1 MNKYYC
7 QLNLVLI
14 WLLELTL
21 FRTYV
26 YSLPVVMK
34 KCLNPLTLRKF
45 IQLFPNSI
53 KKFLVT
59 FMKKTIPGFESRKEI
74 GLFLF
79 GGQQVSPSLLLM
91 ILAKLLPNFQ
101 PPGPLYPT
109 QRRPLAESTSQTA
122 THLDKLETAL
132 QGCFSFFQGKRDN
145 SPDLSRPCSHTL
157 AGQTTAVDPIVNST
171 GANKGVCRWFVLAKK
186 MVCCWPLA
194 VCDVSSPSPQDWVPT
209 NKCNSQC
216 EEY

>member
-26 YSLPVVMK
+26 YSLPVVIK

-91 ILAKLLPNFQ
+91 ILAKLLPNCQ

-122 THLDKLETAL
+122 THLDKLGTAL
-132 QGCFSFFQGKRDN
+132 QGCFSFFQGTRQFSWLVKAMLTHTGRANHSCRPNCEFHWCQQRGVQVIRLGEKDGVLLTI
-145 SPDLSRPCSHTL
+145 SCLWCLVTKSARLS
-157 AGQTTAVDPIVNST
+157 AD
-171 GANKGVCRWFVLAKK
+171 K
-186 MVCCWPLA
+186 
-194 VCDVSSPSPQDWVPT
+194 
-209 NKCNSQC
+209 
-216 EEY
+216 

>member
-26 YSLPVVMK
+26 YSLPVVIK

-79 GGQQVSPSLLLM
+79 GGQQVSPFLSSSHDPCQ
-91 ILAKLLPNFQ
+91 IVAKL
-101 PPGPLYPT
+101 
-109 QRRPLAESTSQTA
+109 STPRASLSNSKKTA
-122 THLDKLETAL
+122 RGIYFTN
-132 QGCFSFFQGKRDN
+132 CY
-145 SPDLSRPCSHTL
+145 TL
-157 AGQTTAVDPIVNST
+157 GQTTD
-171 GANKGVCRWFVLAKK
+171 
-186 MVCCWPLA
+186 
-194 VCDVSSPSPQDWVPT
+194 SPAGMFLVFSRYKTILLTCQGHAHTHWQGKPQL
-209 NKCNSQC
+209 
-216 EEY
+216 

>member
-26 YSLPVVMK
+26 YSLPVVIK

-79 GGQQVSPSLLLM
+79 GGQQASPFHLLM
-91 ILAKLLPNFQ
+91 ILAKLLPICQ

-122 THLDKLETAL
+122 THLDKLGTAL
-132 QGCFSFFQGKRDN
+132 QGCFSFFQGTRQFSWLVKAMLTHTGRAN
-145 SPDLSRPCSHTL
+145 HSCRPNCEFHWC
-157 AGQTTAVDPIVNST
+157 QQR
-171 GANKGVCRWFVLAKK
+171 GVQVIRLGEKSYF
-186 MVCCWPLA
+186 
-194 VCDVSSPSPQDWVPT
+194 
-209 NKCNSQC
+209 
-216 EEY
+216 